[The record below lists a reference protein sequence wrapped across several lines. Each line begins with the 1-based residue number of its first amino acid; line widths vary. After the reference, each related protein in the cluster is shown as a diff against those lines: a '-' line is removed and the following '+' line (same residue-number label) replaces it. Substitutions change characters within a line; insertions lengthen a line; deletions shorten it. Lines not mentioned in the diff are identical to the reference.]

1 MVGWTLNNDWSEQLD
16 FVFKQDYYQH
26 LLDFLEYESTHNKI
40 IYPPNEQIF
49 AAFELSSFE
58 NTKVVILGQD
68 PYHNEGQ
75 AQGLSFSVPKGV
87 TIPPSLKNIFRELE
101 MDLNINPSLNGDLTH
116 WGNQGVLLLNSILT
130 VEKNS
135 PGSHAK
141 SGWVNFTDTVIDI
154 LNEQKQN
161 LVFLLWGAYA
171 QQKVELIDQ
180 EKHLVLMAAHPSP
193 FSAHKGFFGCRHF
206 SKANAYLQSTKQTSI
221 NWEL

>member
-87 TIPPSLKNIFRELE
+87 TIPPSLKNIFKELE
-101 MDLNINPSLNGDLTH
+101 MDLNIKPSLNGDLTH
-116 WGNQGVLLLNSILT
+116 WGNQGVLLLNSVLT

-171 QQKVELIDQ
+171 QQKTKLIDQ

-206 SKANAYLQSTKQTSI
+206 SQANAYLQSTKQTTIS
-221 NWEL
+221 WEL